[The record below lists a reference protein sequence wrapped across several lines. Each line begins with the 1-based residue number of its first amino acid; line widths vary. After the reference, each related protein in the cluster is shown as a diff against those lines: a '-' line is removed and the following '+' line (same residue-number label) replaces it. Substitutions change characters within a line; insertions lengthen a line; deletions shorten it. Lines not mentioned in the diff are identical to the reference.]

1 MDNPKEIL
9 INLKN
14 LLGLSPTKKFLSKE
28 ETYNLYGIVHEQV
41 EQGYKDKGV
50 WAVAFSKSEGDLQ
63 KSKALYIEL
72 MVERIKD
79 AIEAGKELSELFS
92 IHAEKEQKDSSNTE
106 SGSQLKTKKQPLT
119 EAQKRKKKEE
129 RLKNLK
135 SSLSTLESN
144 KKIKIKKG
152 VSKAALD
159 IIDRSVVTY
168 KKQIKSLLKEL
179 DK

>member
-1 MDNPKEIL
+1 MDNAKEIL
-9 INLKN
+9 KNLKS
-14 LLGLSPTKKFLSKE
+14 LIGLSPTKKFLSKE
-28 ETYNLYGIVHEQV
+28 ETYHLYGIVHEQV

-72 MVERIKD
+72 MVERIKV

-92 IHAEKEQKDSSNTE
+92 IDTEKEQKDSSNTKNE
-106 SGSQLKTKKQPLT
+106 AQLKAKKQPLT
-119 EAQKRKKKEE
+119 KAQKRKKKEE
-129 RLKNLK
+129 RLITLKN
-135 SSLSTLESN
+135 SLSTLERN

-152 VSKAALD
+152 VSKAAID
-159 IIDRSVVTY
+159 IIDRSIVTH
-168 KKQIKSLLKEL
+168 KKLIKGLLKEL

>member
-1 MDNPKEIL
+1 
-9 INLKN
+9 
-14 LLGLSPTKKFLSKE
+14 
-28 ETYNLYGIVHEQV
+28 
-41 EQGYKDKGV
+41 
-50 WAVAFSKSEGDLQ
+50 
-63 KSKALYIEL
+63 

-135 SSLSTLESN
+135 SSLSTLERN

>member
-9 INLKN
+9 KNLKS
-14 LLGLSPTKKFLSKE
+14 LIGLSPTKKFLSKE
-28 ETYNLYGIVHEQV
+28 ETYHLYGIVHEQV

-92 IHAEKEQKDSSNTE
+92 IDTEKEQKDPFDTKNE
-106 SGSQLKTKKQPLT
+106 AQLKAKKQPLT
-119 EAQKRKKKEE
+119 KAQKRKKKEE
-129 RLKNLK
+129 RLKTLK
-135 SSLSTLESN
+135 NSLSTLEKN

-152 VSKAALD
+152 VSKAAVD
-159 IIDRSVVTY
+159 IIDRSIVTY
-168 KKQIKSLLKEL
+168 KKQIKDLLKEL
-179 DK
+179 NK

>member
-9 INLKN
+9 KNLKS

-28 ETYNLYGIVHEQV
+28 ETYHLYGIVHEQV

-92 IHAEKEQKDSSNTE
+92 LDTEKEQKHSSNTTNE
-106 SGSQLKTKKQPLT
+106 PQLKTKKQPLT
-119 EAQKRKKKEE
+119 EAQKKKRKEK

-135 SSLSTLESN
+135 SSLSTLERN
-144 KKIKIKKG
+144 KKVKIKKG
-152 VSKAALD
+152 VSKAAID
-159 IIDRSVVTY
+159 IIDRSIVTY
-168 KKQIKSLLKEL
+168 KKQIKNLQKEL